1 MDNKRGDN
9 KVQQVN
15 RTFRHQHD
23 LTQVAAAP
31 LTLSGSQVR
40 AGTSHSLRS
49 SQINRENKAEL
60 NLTQMYKKNV
70 LDQKKEYGKI
80 MFFEKH
86 VRAEEDF
93 LKQEKL
99 FDFRVGHSDI
109 INVKTNKKT
118 WLIPIVPD
126 VQNTRVSHNFQKFL
140 LLQFL
145 PVADYNGT
153 EIFIHP
159 SKRDKSLMNSDL
171 SFINIMHQYGFIKET
186 YQNIGDEYHGSMRKI
201 TVITGQGV
209 RGETLVPP
217 PKTREEAIRYL
228 NQDPLPVSTGAG
240 NKTPIKE
247 DTTVTTQ
254 KRSLSPVVT
263 PLLAESRELPIKT
276 EARTR
281 SPKVLLLGAA
291 QYTRKHIIENYGN
304 PPVIPKHKDTSR
316 NYAMKVKTPLDDVYY
331 NGSSTNLGNT
341 SFFIS
346 TRAGELLG
354 MNILECLQLDGS
366 QYKYIPTTSTE
377 QERTGN
383 DSNGKRGRKF
393 HGPYQ
398 IGLGDECGGFAE
410 RMKYDQNIVNNQ
422 YCDTCG
428 MTYIFVKRILKFKDL
443 YRIKNKVIKH
453 DFIDDKDELFTVS
466 KQIQEAAKID
476 IDKMDKLGQDW
487 YGECTQILWHHIVQT
502 IHFNIDLFDK
512 DFTPGGSKI
521 PLKFSFKFPAPML
534 SISGGFIRPGD
545 VISMDT
551 RSCEEHVK
559 IVGEK
564 LSSNSFYVF
573 HIIHVF
579 VLFLLFMFVVLVLI
593 LIILIH

>member
-1 MDNKRGDN
+1 
-9 KVQQVN
+9 
-15 RTFRHQHD
+15 
-23 LTQVAAAP
+23 
-31 LTLSGSQVR
+31 
-40 AGTSHSLRS
+40 
-49 SQINRENKAEL
+49 
-60 NLTQMYKKNV
+60 MYKINV
-70 LDQKKEYGKI
+70 LQQKKKYGKI

-109 INVKTNKKT
+109 INAKTNKKT

-126 VQNTRVSHNFQKFL
+126 VRDTRVSYNYQKFL
-140 LLQFL
+140 LLQYL
-145 PVADYNGT
+145 PVAGFNGS

-159 SKRDKSLMNSDL
+159 SKREKSLMNSDL

-186 YQNIGDEYHGSMRKI
+186 YQNIGEEYHGAMRKI
-201 TVITGQGV
+201 TVVTDQGV
-209 RGETLVPP
+209 RAETLVPP
-217 PKTREEAIRYL
+217 PKTREEMIQYF
-228 NQDPLPVSTGAG
+228 NPDPLPVSRQAA
-240 NKTPIKE
+240 NKTPLKE

-254 KRSLSPVVT
+254 KRPLSE
-263 PLLAESRELPIKT
+263 ESRELPIKT
-276 EARTR
+276 ETRTR

-291 QYTRKHIIENYGN
+291 QYTRKNIIENYGN

-377 QERTGN
+377 QERTAN
-383 DSNGKRGRKF
+383 DINGKRGRKF

-422 YCDTCG
+422 YCDSCG
-428 MTYIFVKRILKFKDL
+428 MAYIFCKRILKFKDL

-453 DFIDDKDELFTVS
+453 DFLDDKDELFTVS
-466 KQIQEAAKID
+466 KQLQEAAKID

-487 YGECTQILWHHIVQT
+487 YGECTQILYHHIIQT

-512 DFTPGGSKI
+512 DFTAGGSKI

-551 RSCEEHVK
+551 DTCEEHVN

-564 LSSNSFYVF
+564 LSSNCFYVF
-573 HIIHVF
+573 HILNVYMIYVF
-579 VLFLLFMFVVLVLI
+579 VIFFFVFFGLCLLC
-593 LIILIH
+593 